1 MNDAQDST
9 RDSDDTQGSS
19 PSQAPASDA
28 DTVRGMEANSE
39 QPSGL
44 NAADVSLQSATE
56 EAAKYKDQLLRTLAD
71 LDNVRKRSRKEV
83 EDAFK
88 SGQTGLLKDFLPVFD
103 NLERALKSAEVATEV
118 AAVAEGLSLVLRQFS
133 DTLGK
138 AGIRRT
144 PGVGEPF
151 DPQFQEA
158 ISQVETEEHAP
169 GTVIAEVQPGYV
181 QGDRLIRAAMVVV
194 AKAMG

>member
-1 MNDAQDST
+1 MVTIRTMSEGQDPIV
-9 RDSDDTQGSS
+9 DT
-19 PSQAPASDA
+19 A
-28 DTVRGMEANSE
+28 E
-39 QPSGL
+39 
-44 NAADVSLQSATE
+44 ADVAAAGSTPPAAEPAEPKSADQLLAEAQE
-56 EAAKYKDQLLRTLAD
+56 ETLKYKDQLLRTLAD

-88 SGQTGLLKDFLPVFD
+88 SGQAGFMKEFLPVFD
-103 NLERALKSAEVATEV
+103 NLERALKSAESATEV
-118 AAVAEGLSLVLRQFS
+118 KAVAEGLTLVLRQFG
-133 DTLGK
+133 DTLTK

-158 ISQVETEEHAP
+158 IQQVETDEHAP

-181 QGDRLIRAAMVVV
+181 HGERLIRAAMVVV
-194 AKAMG
+194 AKAKS